1 MIWGERGK
9 ESEWGR
15 IVSERANGIAS
26 RTRIGDG
33 KLNLSIYPS
42 RVTHARAN
50 EPTSKVL
57 QAVEQNFDEYD
68 LS

>member
-1 MIWGERGK
+1 M
-9 ESEWGR
+9 GR
-15 IVSERANGIAS
+15 IVCERGIAS

-33 KLNLSIYPS
+33 KLNLLIFLFPKSHTPK
-42 RVTHARAN
+42 
-50 EPTSKVL
+50 PTRKGL